1 MNELEQLKGRITLME
16 CVLEKAFHLRECR
29 LVLDHAASQGK
40 SHDFMSQLRER
51 YGTAGRELDRAV
63 DTYKAL
69 AVAVDTY
76 EPSKGKA

>member
-1 MNELEQLKGRITLME
+1 MNELAQLKGRITLME

-51 YGTAGRELDRAV
+51 YGTAGRDLDRAV

-69 AVAVDTY
+69 TTTKYQYGSTED
-76 EPSKGKA
+76 KA